1 MSMNV
6 CLPRVSTKETV
17 PTPMVAIHAPVI
29 RNSTGRSVNK
39 ASLSFSII
47 KEGGLYGYS
56 ITEYIC

>member
-17 PTPMVAIHAPVI
+17 PTPMAAIHAPVI

-39 ASLSFSII
+39 ASLLFLLL
-47 KEGGLYGYS
+47 KKGVCEG
-56 ITEYIC
+56 TQ